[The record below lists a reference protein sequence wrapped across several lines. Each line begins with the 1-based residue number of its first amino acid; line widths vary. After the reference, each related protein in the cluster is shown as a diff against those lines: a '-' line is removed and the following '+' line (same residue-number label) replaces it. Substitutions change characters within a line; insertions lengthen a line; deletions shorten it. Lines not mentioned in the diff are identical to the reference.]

1 MLEMVTITL
10 MLVFDVV
17 VWEQQSSSLWRL
29 TSLMT
34 MTMTMTMMKRVA
46 DWH

>member
-17 VWEQQSSSLWRL
+17 VWEQQSSLWRL